1 MSNSPFPMLQN
12 EQFISLT
19 TYRKNGTPVATP
31 VWFAEENGRLFVM
44 TLHDSGKAKRLRHT
58 PTVEIAPCDARGTIH
73 GDRMNARAILH
84 AAETDAA
91 RHANNVLNRKY
102 GLMKRMFD
110 TMQMLRGAK
119 RVYLEVTPA

>member
-1 MSNSPFPMLQN
+1 
-12 EQFISLT
+12 
-19 TYRKNGTPVATP
+19 
-31 VWFAEENGRLFVM
+31 
-44 TLHDSGKAKRLRHT
+44 
-58 PTVEIAPCDARGTIH
+58 
-73 GDRMNARAILH
+73 MNARAILH